1 MSPLKQNET
10 FSNHTLPPSPPP
22 PPHPTKK
29 KKKKKKKKNCRRR
42 SHFLYRNRTISA
54 SLNLY
59 VASMP
64 PISFGSIQLT
74 VGEEISFLKNFNA
87 AAVASILDIWMI
99 LTILN
104 LHTFPVPSTNF
115 QLNPLNPS
123 GADDVLRLSRWPQW
137 RPSLISK
144 RHDFS
149 NSESPAILEEM
160 SKIWKLNGGRQTG
173 GRTAD
178 GRGSTGH
185 GISWPGAKLIKYTK
199 E

>member
-10 FSNHTLPPSPPP
+10 FSNHTLPPPAPPHPPP
-22 PPHPTKK
+22 PPPQQKK
-29 KKKKKKKKNCRRR
+29 KQKQTKTKKKNCRRR

-149 NSESPAILEEM
+149 ILNLQRF
-160 SKIWKLNGGRQTG
+160 WKRCRKYENLMADDKRVDARQTDEG
-173 GRTAD
+173 QQATA
-178 GRGSTGH
+178 
-185 GISWPGAKLIKYTK
+185 
-199 E
+199 